1 MKMEEYKE
9 KTKIEKVKSCFNFA
23 GRQYKVL
30 QAAKIHDMIRDDINI
45 NIVECKYKSIHFIT
59 GGKRL

>member
-9 KTKIEKVKSCFNFA
+9 KTKIKKVKSCFNFA

-30 QAAKIHDMIRDDINI
+30 QAAKIHDMIRDGISGLH
-45 NIVECKYKSIHFIT
+45 KSK
-59 GGKRL
+59 GE